1 MTIEAI
7 KNGICAECYSDEVS
21 MCQEV
26 KGVFVGDVLSLAM
39 AHAKEGQIWITV
51 QGHLNAVAV
60 AVLIGMPAI
69 LLVQGVKPSEAMR
82 VKAKEE
88 GIVLLGSEQSA
99 YEVIKSLAKWL

>member
-7 KNGICAECYSDEVS
+7 KNEINAECYSDEVS

-39 AHAKEGQIWITV
+39 AHAKEGQIWVTV

-69 LLVQGVKPSEAMR
+69 LLVQGIKPSEAMKL
-82 VKAKEE
+82 KAKEE
-88 GIVLLGSEQSA
+88 GIVLLGSDKSA
-99 YEVIKSLAKWL
+99 YEVIKILAKWL